1 MKQMK
6 NPMTLEVNC
15 IKCGSTTNLVVE
27 QDDLKKYMNKEGL
40 VQEIFPYLSSDEREL
55 IISCI
60 CPTCW
65 NKIFK
70 NNK

>member
-1 MKQMK
+1 MK
-6 NPMTLEVNC
+6 NPMTLEVDC
-15 IKCGSTTNLVVE
+15 IKCGSTTNIAVE
-27 QDDLKKYMNKEGL
+27 QDDLKRYMNKEGL

-55 IISCI
+55 IISGI
-60 CPTCW
+60 CPACW

>member
-6 NPMTLEVNC
+6 NPMTLEVDC
-15 IKCGSTTNLVVE
+15 VKCGSTTNLVIE
-27 QDDLKKYMNKEGL
+27 QDDLKRYTNKEGSA
-40 VQEIFPYLSSDEREL
+40 QKIFSYLSPEEREL
-55 IISCI
+55 IISGI

>member
-1 MKQMK
+1 
-6 NPMTLEVNC
+6 MTLEVDC
-15 IKCGSTTNLVVE
+15 VKCGSTTNLVIE
-27 QDDLKKYMNKEGL
+27 QDDLKRYMNREGSA
-40 VQEIFPYLSSDEREL
+40 QKIFSYLSPEEREL
-55 IISCI
+55 IISGI